1 MYAYLKGTVVS
12 IAADNCV
19 IEVNNIGY
27 NVKISASTAE
37 ELPPVGEDVRIYT
50 YTSVREDAIQLIGFL
65 SQADLYMFK
74 QLITVS
80 GIGPK
85 GALSILSVMN
95 ADSVRFAIMTGD
107 VNSLSKAPGVGKRS
121 AERVI
126 IDLKGKIDDT
136 DLLLGGGSVSVDN
149 SSRGASAS
157 DDGIVRE
164 AAEALAALG
173 YGATEAM
180 KAVRGVT
187 ITEDMSVE
195 DVLKLALRE
204 LI

>member
-1 MYAYLKGTVVS
+1 MYAYLHGIVADVS
-12 IAADNCV
+12 VDSCI

-27 NVKISASTAE
+27 NVKISSKTAE
-37 ELPPVGEDVRIYT
+37 ELPAIGLDVRLYT
-50 YTSVREDAIQLIGFL
+50 YTSVREDAIQLIGFM
-65 SQADLYMFK
+65 SQADLNMFR

-85 GALSILSVMN
+85 GALSILSIMD
-95 ADSVRFAIMTGD
+95 ADAVRFAILTGD

-126 IDLKGKIDDT
+126 IDLKGKIDPNE
-136 DLLLGGGSVSVDN
+136 LLAQPKVGSGIDN
-149 SSRGASAS
+149 GSNNAMA
-157 DDGIVRE
+157 DGIVKE
-164 AAEALAALG
+164 ASEALAALG
-173 YGATEAM
+173 YGVTEAM
-180 KAVRGVT
+180 KAVRSVD
-187 ITEDMSVE
+187 ISDDMTVE